1 MQSNTS
7 TESSSSH
14 RKILYCLDFD
24 GVLCDS
30 VHETFLSGWRACK
43 VIWGNAS
50 WLGEFENDPQKMN
63 KLGDDFRFVRP
74 ILYVGW
80 ESILLIRLLAVGYT
94 EEIAGTPLDVC
105 GATSTRDAV
114 FRGFHRDS
122 SRDFRDHALEAWG
135 VSTNDYKDAM
145 SKARKTWIQEEE
157 GSWIDAHGFYE
168 GACIAVKNY
177 LNTMGNGDVYVI
189 TTKAKEFALRLLEKR
204 DLFRSNTDPKKND
217 TFQEAHVFGLGSGP
231 KASVIQQILETRQ
244 GSSGDISAIEY
255 VAVMVEDNIA
265 TLDKISKS
273 PVGGKV
279 LPVVA
284 SWGYNSV
291 EQLTN
296 VLHVSGDDEIGQS
309 YIVLPLLQESSRLS
323 ECDTLLRATKS
334 AERGKQRD
342 PTGCSMASILQ
353 SPSDAGNLLSLETNG
368 GDMNDKLYDFSS
380 TGNIAL
386 AWFEKQHC

>member
-1 MQSNTS
+1 MQTNTS
-7 TESSSSH
+7 KKTSSSH

-43 VIWGNAS
+43 SIWGDAS
-50 WLGEFENDPQKMN
+50 WLGVFESDPQKM
-63 KLGDDFRFVRP
+63 KELEDDFRFVRP

-94 EEIAGTPLDVC
+94 EEIAGTSLDVC
-105 GATSTRDAV
+105 GAASTRDAV

-122 SRDFRDHALEAWG
+122 SQDFRDYALETWG

-145 SKARKTWIQEEE
+145 SKARTTWIQEDE

-168 GACIAVKNY
+168 GACMAVKNY
-177 LNTMGNGDVYVI
+177 LNTRGNDDVYVI

-204 DLFRSNTDPKKND
+204 DLFRSNTHTNKNN
-217 TFQEAHVFGLGSGP
+217 TFQEAYVFGLGSGP
-231 KASVIQQILETRQ
+231 KASVIQHILETRQ
-244 GSSGDISAIEY
+244 SSSGDTSAIEY

-273 PVGGKV
+273 PVGEKV

-296 VLHVSGDDEIGQS
+296 VLHVSGDDDIEKS
-309 YIVLPLLQESSRLS
+309 YIVLPMLRESLRIS
-323 ECDTLLRATKS
+323 ECDTLSKATKS
-334 AERGKQRD
+334 AQRGKQRD
-342 PTGCSMASILQ
+342 PTGCSIALILQ

-368 GDMNDKLYDFSS
+368 GNVDDELYDFSS
-380 TGNIAL
+380 TGDVAS
-386 AWFEKQHC
+386 AWFQK